1 MAKDS
6 SLTVGKAAP
15 QMLFDGLLYVT
26 PLEIADLENKIEQK
40 REPPKDKNKKKI
52 ATALMM

>member
-40 REPPKDKNKKKI
+40 REPPKDKNKI